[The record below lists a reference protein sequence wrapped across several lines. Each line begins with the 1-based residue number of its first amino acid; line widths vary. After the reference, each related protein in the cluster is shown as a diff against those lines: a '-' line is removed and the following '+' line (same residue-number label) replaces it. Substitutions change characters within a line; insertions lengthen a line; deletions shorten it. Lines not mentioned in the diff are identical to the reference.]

1 MNHELYWKIRKIFIG
16 VIFFFRKQRY
26 RRTEKKDKELLKKQ
40 LNKSIAKTILGRLL
54 LSSLIVSIIVGID
67 HIIIAN
73 TELSSFD
80 VDLYKELLLGG
91 MGIAGVILGLYCANI
106 ASVFSAKYSNVPKQ
120 IASDF
125 QYDIIT
131 QSAIK
136 EIIGYIVICTLT
148 LILCIAEISV
158 TWVSLSIISLLTIRM
173 VVVFSISGT
182 RTYILSDTFRIAD
195 IHTNNIDNAI
205 RKISKRD
212 AITSDISF
220 QHHIQKVCEKDISI
234 LSEIAQY
241 NLDIPATQ
249 NSSMCE
255 FMDNNL
261 ILMGR
266 YWKIK
271 NTIPHNSKWFSE
283 KTIYPQWHTSSHTEI
298 SIAARHSISI
308 DSKQKTNPWWFE
320 DAILAVNE
328 ICLDKLIRD
337 ADKPSIIKYLN
348 KLAFLSSEASNA
360 HTSTYWI
367 QHLSAIQTKM
377 LTFVSSIDNVDA
389 NIEDELASI
398 FDILASAF
406 VSALK
411 AKSKQLASLNIVEIL
426 DYACTLND
434 NYDAK
439 AAYLHFFNN
448 DACDSLYRQI
458 SAENKID
465 KKRITPNWF
474 LKQTVAK
481 QIHTYLGERLQ
492 DVEQI
497 IDVYMQAGQTLN
509 EQKLTYCA
517 AVFFAHCFEV
527 ISFCEQIIESVN
539 VKLPNL
545 EQNHMEKSYVWEE
558 VTSQQAKDAL
568 NTLVKD
574 IPALLV
580 RNCGSFAI
588 RNWNDREKKPDFLG
602 MCYNH
607 LCEHLIRAIETNDY
621 IKFEALYRDF
631 FSLTLL
637 YQEYVRT
644 NVVKKKEQHLQAA
657 VVYAATDPYVEYGII
672 SGLATLWGEFIADK
686 RWRELVRISLDK
698 FLQTDPENKKKT
710 LTQITQVVQGRR
722 AFMVGITNRSVMQTD
737 WEMRVERAII
747 GNKAFQFEYREFGQK
762 VLKTKSKLL
771 YAFAGSLFNDI
782 LDFHNTEDVFF
793 IVFIN
798 RYLDEGEKYKSQL
811 GWEVDEDNE
820 NF

>member
-1 MNHELYWKIRKIFIG
+1 MNHKLYWKIRKIFIS
-16 VIFFFRKQRY
+16 VIFFFKKQHY
-26 RRTEKKDKELLKKQ
+26 RHMEKKDKELLKKQ
-40 LNKSIAKTILGRLL
+40 LNKSIAKTILRRLL
-54 LSSLIVSIIVGID
+54 LSSLIVSLIVGID
-67 HIIIAN
+67 HIIIAH
-73 TELSSFD
+73 TEISGFN

-136 EIIGYIVICTLT
+136 EIIGYIVTCTLT

-158 TWVSLSIISLLTIRM
+158 TWVSLSIIALLTIRM

-195 IHTNNIDNAI
+195 IHTNNINNTI

-249 NSSMCE
+249 NPSMCE

-261 ILMGR
+261 ILIR
-266 YWKIK
+266 WYWKIK
-271 NTIPHNSKWFSE
+271 NAIPHNSKWFSE

-308 DSKQKTNPWWFE
+308 DSKQKADPWWFE

-348 KLAFLSSEASNA
+348 KIAFLSSEAVNA

-367 QHLSAIQTKM
+367 QHLSALQSKM
-377 LTFVSSIDNVDA
+377 LAFVSSIDNVDTA
-389 NIEDELASI
+389 TEDELASI

-411 AKSKQLASLNIVEIL
+411 TKSIMLGSLKVEEVL
-426 DYACTLND
+426 DHACTLDN

-439 AAYLHFFNN
+439 AAFLHFFNN
-448 DACDSLYRQI
+448 DICDTLYRQI

-474 LKQTVAK
+474 VKQTVAK
-481 QIHTYLGERLQ
+481 QIYAYLGERLQ
-492 DVEQI
+492 DVERI
-497 IDVYMQAGQTLN
+497 IDAYMQTGKALN
-509 EQKLTYCA
+509 EKKLTYCA

-539 VKLPNL
+539 AKLPIL
-545 EQNHMEKSYVWEE
+545 EQKHMEKSYVWEE
-558 VTSQQAKDAL
+558 VTSNQVKDGL

-574 IPALLV
+574 IPALLIK
-580 RNCGSFAI
+580 NCGSFAI

-607 LCEHLIRAIETNDY
+607 LCEHLVCAIETNDY
-621 IKFEALYRDF
+621 IKFEALYHDF

-657 VVYAATDPYVEYGII
+657 VICAATDPFVEYGII
-672 SGLATLWGEFIADK
+672 SGLATLWGEFISDR
-686 RWRELVRISLDK
+686 RWRELVRSTLDK
-698 FLQTDPENKKKT
+698 FLQADLEEKKKT
-710 LTQITQVVQGRR
+710 LTYITQVVQGRR
-722 AFMVGITNRSVMQTD
+722 AFMVGITNRTMMQTD
-737 WEMRVERAII
+737 WESRVARAIA
-747 GNKAFQFEYREFGQK
+747 GNQSFQFEYREFGQK
-762 VLKTKSKLL
+762 FLKTESKLL
-771 YAFAGSLFNDI
+771 YAFSGSLFSDI
-782 LDFHNTEDVFF
+782 LDFNNTEDIFF
-793 IVFIN
+793 IVFVN
-798 RYLDEGEKYKSQL
+798 PYLDEGEKYKSQS
-811 GWEVDEDNE
+811 GWEEDDESE

>member
-1 MNHELYWKIRKIFIG
+1 MNHKLYWKMRKIFIS
-16 VIFFFRKQRY
+16 VAFFLKKQRY
-26 RRTEKKDKELLKKQ
+26 RRIEKNDKGLLKKQ
-40 LNKSIAKTILGRLL
+40 LNKSIDKTILGRLL
-54 LSSLIVSIIVGID
+54 LSSLIVSLMVGID

-73 TELSSFD
+73 TELSGFD

-106 ASVFSAKYSNVPKQ
+106 ASVFSAKYANVPKQ

-136 EIIGYIVICTLT
+136 EIIGYIVTCTLM

-158 TWVSLSIISLLTIRM
+158 TWASLIIIALLTIRM

-195 IHTNNIDNAI
+195 IHINNINNAI
-205 RKISKRD
+205 RKISKQD
-212 AITSDISF
+212 AITSDVSF

-241 NLDIPATQ
+241 NLDIPTTQ
-249 NSSMCE
+249 NPSMCE

-261 ILMGR
+261 ILIGW

-308 DSKQKTNPWWFE
+308 DSKQKADPWWFE

-348 KLAFLSSEASNA
+348 KLAFLSSETINA
-360 HTSTYWI
+360 QSSTYWI
-367 QHLSAIQTKM
+367 QHLSAIQRKM
-377 LTFVSSIDNVDA
+377 LAFVSSIDNVDA
-389 NIEDELASI
+389 KAEDELASI

-411 AKSKQLASLNIVEIL
+411 AKNIMLASLNIEEVL
-426 DYACTLND
+426 DHACTLNN

-439 AAYLHFFNN
+439 ATFLHFLNN

-474 LKQTVAK
+474 VKQTVAK
-481 QIHTYLGERLQ
+481 QIHIYLGKRLQ

-497 IDVYMQAGQTLN
+497 IGVYMQTGQALN
-509 EQKLTYCA
+509 EKKLTYCA

-527 ISFCEQIIESVN
+527 ISFCEQIIESIN
-539 VKLPNL
+539 VKLPVL
-545 EQNHMEKSYVWEE
+545 EQKHIEKSYVWEE
-558 VTSQQAKDAL
+558 VTSKRIKDTL
-568 NTLVKD
+568 NTLIKD
-574 IPALLV
+574 IPALLIK
-580 RNCGSFAI
+580 NCGTFAI

-621 IKFEALYRDF
+621 VKFEALYRDF

-644 NVVKKKEQHLQAA
+644 NVVKKKEQHFQAA

-686 RWRELVRISLDK
+686 RWRELVHTKLAQ
-698 FLQTDPENKKKT
+698 FLQTDPESKKQT
-710 LTQITQVVQGRR
+710 LTHIAQVVQGRR
-722 AFMVGITNRSVMQTD
+722 AFMVGINNRSVMQTD
-737 WEMRVERAII
+737 WEMRVERAIV
-747 GNKAFQFEYREFGQK
+747 GNKSFQFEYREFGQK
-762 VLKTKSKLL
+762 FLKTESKLL
-771 YAFAGSLFNDI
+771 YAFAGSMFNDI

-793 IVFIN
+793 IVFVN
-798 RYLDEGEKYKSQL
+798 QYLDKGEKYKSQT
-811 GWEVDEDNE
+811 GWEEDEDGE

>member
-1 MNHELYWKIRKIFIG
+1 MNHAIYWKIRR
-16 VIFFFRKQRY
+16 FFSSLVFFLRKLRY
-26 RRTEKKDKELLKKQ
+26 KS
-40 LNKSIAKTILGRLL
+40 LNKKEQWLFKKPLKTQILKTILGRLF
-54 LSSLIVSIIVGID
+54 LSCIVVAVIVGID

-73 TELSSFD
+73 TKISTFK
-80 VDLYKELLLGG
+80 VDLYKEMLIGG

-106 ASVFSAKYSNVPKQ
+106 ASVFSAKYSNVPKR
-120 IASDF
+120 IAYDF

-131 QSAIK
+131 QSSIK

-148 LILCIAEISV
+148 LILCVAEISV
-158 TWVSLSIISLLTIRM
+158 TWVSLSIIALLTIRM

-220 QHHIQKVCEKDISI
+220 QRHIQAVCDKDISI

-255 FMDNNL
+255 FMENNL
-261 ILMGR
+261 ILIGR

-283 KTIYPQWHTSSHTEI
+283 KTIYPQWHTSSHAEI
-298 SIAARHSISI
+298 SMAARLSISI
-308 DSKQKTNPWWFE
+308 DSKQKADPWWFE
-320 DAILAVNE
+320 DALLTVNE
-328 ICLDKLIRD
+328 ACLDKLIRD
-337 ADKPSIIKYLN
+337 ADKPSIIKYLQ
-348 KLAFLSSEASNA
+348 KLALLSSEAINA
-360 HTSTYWI
+360 QTSTYWI
-367 QHLSAIQTKM
+367 QYLSAIQTKM
-377 LTFVSSIDNVDA
+377 IAFVSSTDNVDA
-389 NIEDELASI
+389 NTEDELASI

-411 AKSKQLASLNIVEIL
+411 AKSIMLESLNVEEVL
-426 DYACTLND
+426 DHACMLNN

-439 AAYLHFFNN
+439 IAFLHFFNN
-448 DACDSLYRQI
+448 AACDSLYRQI
-458 SAENKID
+458 SAENKIE
-465 KKRITPNWF
+465 KKKITPNWF
-474 LKQTVAK
+474 VKQTVAK
-481 QIHTYLGERLQ
+481 QIHIYLGERLQ
-492 DVEQI
+492 DVEKI
-497 IDVYMQAGQTLN
+497 IGVYMQTGQALN
-509 EQKLTYCA
+509 EKKITYCA
-517 AVFFAHCFEV
+517 AVFLAHCFEV
-527 ISFCEQIIESVN
+527 ISYCEQIIQSIN
-539 VKLPNL
+539 VKLHTL
-545 EQNHMEKSYVWEE
+545 EQMHMEKSYIWEE
-558 VTSQQAKDAL
+558 VTSQRTIDAL
-568 NTLVKD
+568 NNLVNN
-574 IPALLV
+574 IPALLIK
-580 RNCGSFAI
+580 NSGSFAV

-621 IKFEALYRDF
+621 VKFEALYRDF

-686 RWRELVRISLDK
+686 RWRELVRTTLTQ
-698 FLQTDPENKKKT
+698 FLQTDPESKKQT
-710 LTQITQVVQGRR
+710 LTHIVQVVMGRR
-722 AFMVGITNRSVMQTD
+722 TFMVGITNRSVMQTD
-737 WEMRVERAII
+737 WEIRVERAIV
-747 GNKAFQFEYREFGQK
+747 GNKSFQFEYREFGQK
-762 VLKTKSKLL
+762 FLKTDSKLL
-771 YAFAGSLFNDI
+771 YAFAGSLFNDL

-798 RYLDEGEKYKSQL
+798 QYLDEDKKYKSHS
-811 GWEVDEDNE
+811 GWEEDEDSE

>member
-1 MNHELYWKIRKIFIG
+1 MSI
-16 VIFFFRKQRY
+16 IFFFKKRRY
-26 RRTEKKDKELLKKQ
+26 RRIEKKDNQLMKKP
-40 LNKSIAKTILGRLL
+40 LNKRITKTIIGQFC
-54 LSSLIVSIIVGID
+54 LSSLVVSFIVGID
-67 HIIIAN
+67 HIIISS
-73 TELSSFD
+73 TKILSFD

-158 TWVSLSIISLLTIRM
+158 TWVSLSIIALLTIRM

-182 RTYILSDTFRIAD
+182 RTYILSDIFRIAD
-195 IHTNNIDNAI
+195 IHTNNINNAI

-220 QHHIQKVCEKDISI
+220 QHHIQKVCEKDISV

-249 NSSMCE
+249 NPSMCE

-261 ILMGR
+261 ILIGR

-271 NTIPHNSKWFSE
+271 NAIPHNSKWFSE
-283 KTIYPQWHTSSHTEI
+283 KTVYPQWHTSSHTEI

-308 DSKQKTNPWWFE
+308 DSKQKANHYWFE
-320 DAILAVNE
+320 DAVLEANE

-337 ADKPSIIKYLN
+337 ADKPSVIKYLN
-348 KLAFLSSEASNA
+348 RLAFLSSEAINA
-360 HTSTYWI
+360 QTSTYWI
-367 QHLSAIQTKM
+367 QHLSVIQTKM
-377 LTFVSSIDNVDA
+377 LAFASSIDNVDA
-389 NIEDELASI
+389 NAEDELASI

-406 VSALK
+406 VSTLK
-411 AKSKQLASLNIVEIL
+411 AKSIMLASLSVEEVL
-426 DYACTLND
+426 DYACTINN
-434 NYDAK
+434 NYDANV
-439 AAYLHFFNN
+439 AFLHFFNN
-448 DACDSLYRQI
+448 DVCDSLYRQI

-474 LKQTVAK
+474 VKQTVAK
-481 QIHTYLGERLQ
+481 QIYIYLGERLH

-497 IDVYMQAGQTLN
+497 VEVYMQTGQALN
-509 EQKLTYCA
+509 EKKLTYCA

-527 ISFCEQIIESVN
+527 ISYCERIIESIN
-539 VKLPNL
+539 VKLPVL
-545 EQNHMEKSYVWEE
+545 EQMHIEKSYVWED
-558 VTSQQAKDAL
+558 VTSQHAITIL
-568 NTLVKD
+568 NNLVKD
-574 IPALLV
+574 IPALLIK
-580 RNCGSFAI
+580 NCGSFAI

-607 LCEHLIRAIETNDY
+607 FCEHLVRAIETNDY
-621 IKFEALYRDF
+621 LKFEALYRDF

-637 YQEYVRT
+637 YQEYVRS
-644 NVVKKKEQHLQAA
+644 NVVKKKEPHLQAA

-686 RWRELVRISLDK
+686 RWRELVHTALDK
-698 FLQTDPENKKKT
+698 FLQGDLESKKKT
-710 LTQITQVVQGRR
+710 LSQIVQVVQGRR
-722 AFMVGITNRSVMQTD
+722 AFMGGITNRSVMQTD

-747 GNKAFQFEYREFGQK
+747 GNNSFQVEYRDFGQK
-762 VLKTKSKLL
+762 FLKTESKLL
-771 YAFAGSLFNDI
+771 SAFTGSLYSDI
-782 LDFHNTEDVFF
+782 LHFHNTEDVFF

-798 RYLDEGEKYKSQL
+798 RYLEESEKYKSQS
-811 GWEVDEDNE
+811 GWEEDEDSE

>member
-1 MNHELYWKIRKIFIG
+1 MNHTLYWRLRKYLLSIA
-16 VIFFFRKQRY
+16 FFFKKQQYYCGKR
-26 RRTEKKDKELLKKQ
+26 KDKQLLTKPLK
-40 LNKSIAKTILGRLL
+40 NSVAKTILSRLF
-54 LSSLIVSIIVGID
+54 LSSVIVFVMVGVDQLYLCKAKI
-67 HIIIAN
+67 
-73 TELSSFD
+73 EPFD
-80 VDLYKELLLGG
+80 VSLYKDLLLGG

-106 ASVFSAKYSNVPKQ
+106 ASVFSAKYSNVPNQ
-120 IASDF
+120 IARDF
-125 QYDIIT
+125 QNDIIT

-136 EIIGYIVICTLT
+136 EIIGYIVVCILT
-148 LILCIAEISV
+148 LILCIAEVSL
-158 TWVSLSIISLLTIRM
+158 TWVSLSILAVLTIRM

-182 RTYILSDTFRIAD
+182 RTYNLSDTFRIAD
-195 IHTNNIDNAI
+195 IHTNNINNAI
-205 RKISKRD
+205 KRISKKTP
-212 AITSDISF
+212 ITSDISF
-220 QHHIQKVCEKDISI
+220 QHHIQNTCEIDISV
-234 LSEIAQY
+234 LSEIAKY

-249 NSSMCE
+249 NPSMLQ
-255 FMDNNL
+255 FMENNL
-261 ILMGR
+261 ILIAR

-271 NTIPHNSKWFSE
+271 TTIPHNSKWFAE
-283 KTIYPQWHTSSHTEI
+283 KTVYPQWHVSSHAEI

-308 DSKQKTNPWWFE
+308 DSKKKADPWWFE
-320 DAILAVNE
+320 DAMLAVNE

-337 ADKPSIIKYLN
+337 ADQASIIKYLN
-348 KLAFLSSEASNA
+348 KLAFLSSEAINSQTN
-360 HTSTYWI
+360 TYWV

-377 LTFVSSIDNVDA
+377 LTFVSTIDKVDA

-411 AKSKQLASLNIVEIL
+411 AKSKMLTSLNIGEVL
-426 DYACTLND
+426 DHACTLNN

-439 AAYLHFFNN
+439 VSCVHFFNN
-448 DACDSLYRQI
+448 DTCDALYRQI
-458 SAENKID
+458 FAENKID

-474 LKQTVAK
+474 VKQTVAK
-481 QIHTYLGERLQ
+481 QIYAYLGERLQ
-492 DVEQI
+492 DVERI
-497 IDVYMQAGQTLN
+497 IGAYMQTGKVLN
-509 EQKLTYCA
+509 EKKLTYCA

-527 ISFCEQIIESVN
+527 VSFCEQIIESIN
-539 VKLPNL
+539 AKLPIL
-545 EQNHMEKSYVWEE
+545 EQTHMEKSDVWEE
-558 VTSQQAKDAL
+558 VTSKQAKDDL

-574 IPALLV
+574 IPALLIK
-580 RNCGSFAI
+580 NCGSFAI

-607 LCEHLIRAIETNDY
+607 LCEHLVRAIEANDY
-621 IKFEALYRDF
+621 VKFEALYRDF

-657 VVYAATDPYVEYGII
+657 VVCAAMDPFVEYGII

-686 RWRELVRISLDK
+686 RWRELIRSTLDN
-698 FLQTDPENKKKT
+698 FLPDNLEEKKKT
-710 LTQITQVVQGRR
+710 LTHITQIVQGRR
-722 AFMVGITNRSVMQTD
+722 AFRVGITNRSVMQTD

-747 GNKAFQFEYREFGQK
+747 SNKAFQFEYREFGQK

-771 YAFAGSLFNDI
+771 YAFSGSLFNDI

-798 RYLDEGEKYKSQL
+798 QYLDEGEKYKSQF
-811 GWEVDEDNE
+811 GWEEDEDSE